1 VASRPRSPIGAGDL
15 SLPEATFAG
24 YGRSAPDQRS
34 GASGG
39 SGVVVLIGVLA
50 LQGAFAAHRSMLEGL
65 GVRTIAVRQP
75 KHLDGVDA
83 LVIPGGESTTMS
95 KLAVSTGLFE
105 PLAERLASGMP
116 AFGTC
121 AGAIMLATGIAAGR
135 ADQRDFG
142 TLDIDVRRNGYGRQ
156 IDSFE
161 TDVEVTGLDSPF
173 HATFIRAPV
182 IERCG
187 PGVQVLATVDDNA
200 VFVRAGAVMAT
211 TFHPELGADD
221 RLHRLFVDAIAES

>member
-1 VASRPRSPIGAGDL
+1 MPSEGGLRP
-15 SLPEATFAG
+15 SLM
-24 YGRSAPDQRS
+24 
-34 GASGG
+34 
-39 SGVVVLIGVLA
+39 IGVLA
-50 LQGAFAAHRSMLEGL
+50 LQGAFAAHQRMLEGL
-65 GVRTIAVRQP
+65 GASTIAVRQP

-95 KLAVSTGLFE
+95 KLAVSTGLFQ
-105 PLAERLASGMP
+105 PISERLAAGMP

-121 AGAIMLATGIAAGR
+121 AGAIMLATHIADGR
-135 ADQRDFG
+135 ADQRDFE

-161 TDVEVTGLDSPF
+161 TEIDVDGLDAPF
-173 HATFIRAPV
+173 HATFIRAPI
-182 IERCG
+182 IERTG
-187 PGVQVLATVDDNA
+187 DGVQVLAAVGDNA

-221 RLHRLFVDAIAES
+221 RLHRLFLDAITSS